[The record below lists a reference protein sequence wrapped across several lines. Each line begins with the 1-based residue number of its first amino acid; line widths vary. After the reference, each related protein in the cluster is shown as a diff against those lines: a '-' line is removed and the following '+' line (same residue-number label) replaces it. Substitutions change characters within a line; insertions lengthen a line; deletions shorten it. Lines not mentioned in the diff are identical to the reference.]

1 MSLKNQLAVG
11 LDKGFVTA
19 KRTSKKTRPSRRRG
33 KQNAAVGTVRQIV
46 REVVGLTPYVIFF
59 VSRSPESHYT
69 HTHTCI
75 NTGWRRDWLIFT
87 RLVSETRT
95 SVCTRSPRKEYV
107 FESPLLFFRL
117 FRRY

>member
-59 VSRSPESHYT
+59 
-69 HTHTCI
+69 
-75 NTGWRRDWLIFT
+75 
-87 RLVSETRT
+87 
-95 SVCTRSPRKEYV
+95 
-107 FESPLLFFRL
+107 L
-117 FRRY
+117 FRGLPNLITHILTHV